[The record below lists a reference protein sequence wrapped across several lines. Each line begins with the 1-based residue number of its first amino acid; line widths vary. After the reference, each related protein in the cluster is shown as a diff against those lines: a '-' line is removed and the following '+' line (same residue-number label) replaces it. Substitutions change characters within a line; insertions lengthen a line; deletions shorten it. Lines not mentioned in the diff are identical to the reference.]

1 MTTAQLPS
9 DVAVDSLFVERLSK
23 ALQREKVPLRIEG
36 LSAWTDAAL
45 LNEAGVPT
53 ICFGPGDIALAH
65 AAEEFVQVEE
75 IEVATQVL
83 TTVVREWCSGEG

>member
-1 MTTAQLPS
+1 
-9 DVAVDSLFVERLSK
+9 
-23 ALQREKVPLRIEG
+23 
-36 LSAWTDAAL
+36 L